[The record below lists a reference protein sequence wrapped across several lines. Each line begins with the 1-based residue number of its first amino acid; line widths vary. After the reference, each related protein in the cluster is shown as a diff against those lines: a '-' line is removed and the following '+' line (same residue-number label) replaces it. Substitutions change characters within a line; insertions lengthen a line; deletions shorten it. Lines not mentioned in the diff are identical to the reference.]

1 MYVFMPLDLQIFT
14 NIDCSFIVC
23 LFVSACVRACMRE
36 CVCAVVVVVLI
47 VLLLFFVFAFHQFTV
62 SVRESVVTAIPSAM
76 NRRNNETDSPS
87 VAPGVGC
94 KLFPSRLALGRQ
106 LTSPDSSA
114 TATGPRSWQTVSRAL
129 LRFSLNTTPSEA

>member
-1 MYVFMPLDLQIFT
+1 VR
-14 NIDCSFIVC
+14 
-23 LFVSACVRACMRE
+23 ACVRE
-36 CVCAVVVVVLI
+36 CVCLCVYVCAVVVVVLI
-47 VLLLFFVFAFHQFTV
+47 VLLLLFVFAFHQYTV
-62 SVRESVVTAIPSAM
+62 SVRESVVTPIPSAV

-94 KLFPSRLALGRQ
+94 KMFPRRLALGRQ